1 MTKATIWFD
10 MDGVLSLY
18 DHNDYVGTNPNY
30 KKPHYFL
37 TRPVNTTMKQLF
49 IKLVESRNINIHS
62 LGIISKVQPNISK
75 FIEESS
81 DKNEWVDKNLMT
93 SIKNPYIL
101 PYPALFTGHN
111 ESKANKV
118 SSHLGRPLNQ
128 YDILIDDYN
137 SNLED
142 WVAHGGTAIK
152 YGLGDKES
160 WKSYSFTDETTV
172 DEMLKFLNIITKF

>member
-1 MTKATIWFD
+1 MANSTIWFD
-10 MDGVLSLY
+10 MDGVLSKY
-18 DHNDYVGTNPNY
+18 SHQDYLGPNHIY

-37 TRPVNTTMKQLF
+37 TRPVNPIMQQLF
-49 IKLVESRNINIHS
+49 NKITQSNRFHLQH
-62 LGIISKVQPNISK
+62 LGVISKVQPEIPK

-81 DKNEWVDKNLMT
+81 DKKEWLITNIHKSL
-93 SIKNPYIL
+93 IKPNDHQYQ
-101 PYPALFTGHN
+101 ALFTGHN
-111 ESKANKV
+111 ESKAKKV
-118 SSHLGRPLNQ
+118 LSHLNRPLTQ

-160 WKSYSFTDETTV
+160 WPSYSFTDDLTV
-172 DEMLKFLNIITKF
+172 EQMLDFLATITVF